1 MIAFQPEGS
10 FCSER
15 MPARS
20 AARSTSTN
28 GAVLTFV
35 PLAAWAPC
43 AATPPAPLEA
53 ARLSSV
59 ALSAEA
65 FRSKKGMKE
74 SPLSE
79 IVSSIEELPPLRLS
93 SDRLWS
99 SEPESEA
106 RPAEGKMRTVLFESN
121 PWLDR
126 TATGGM
132 LSRICCAERMSKPA
146 IWGISMLRRVA
157 SRTVIELAESTPT
170 LAESHPPGCGTIA
183 CKPSTKACPAALAS
197 SPSAQAS
204 SARVTSMVH
213 GSNERMSSSRASTH
227 VPSSTAE
234 PPTGKMG
241 TTGSASSTRCET
253 TAEAGTVMCSV
264 SAARMSYSSTAS
276 RRRSRCVSDTRCSTS
291 GVSSSRGTTTR
302 FQPRA
307 SDCAEAMP
315 MMRSYPGDEV
325 SPTGEERLATHASL
339 CRKIS
344 IV

>member
-1 MIAFQPEGS
+1 MRSSGDATISSCDESSCAGSVTVTVSGSLMAYASTARTVRRTSVAETRTTSDVASLGPMIAFQPDGS

-35 PLAAWAPC
+35 PLAAWAPN
-43 AATPPAPLEA
+43 ATMPPASLEA

-65 FRSKKGMKE
+65 FHSKKGMKE

-126 TATGGM
+126 TAPGGM
-132 LSRICCAERMSKPA
+132 LNRICCAERMSKPA

-157 SRTVIELAESTPT
+157 SSTVIELAESTPT
-170 LAESHPPGCGTIA
+170 LAESHPPGCGTTA

-204 SARVTSMVH
+204 SARVTSMVQ
-213 GSNERMSSSRASTH
+213 GSNERAGACRTRGAARRASRAAGVPRRGSSRA
-227 VPSSTAE
+227 PRTA
-234 PPTGKMG
+234 
-241 TTGSASSTRCET
+241 
-253 TAEAGTVMCSV
+253 
-264 SAARMSYSSTAS
+264 
-276 RRRSRCVSDTRCSTS
+276 RRRR
-291 GVSSSRGTTTR
+291 
-302 FQPRA
+302 P
-307 SDCAEAMP
+307 
-315 MMRSYPGDEV
+315 
-325 SPTGEERLATHASL
+325 
-339 CRKIS
+339 
-344 IV
+344 